1 MMMHEM
7 QKQTKKNTCFTA
19 WNGENTKIHTHFQGA
34 KSVFKTIGAL
44 VTPTAINPKTASKV
58 LLSTKQGH
66 RSTTHQ
72 GIPTRYF
79 LKPTHTEPQNLLGES
94 LDVWWRDW
102 RLPTCSNL
110 AKKNKKTVLSKSETR
125 SASMHSCM
133 KNTLSGIHG
142 RKCTES
148 Y

>member
-1 MMMHEM
+1 M
-7 QKQTKKNTCFTA
+7 QKTNKKKTCFTA

-94 LDVWWRDW
+94 CYNICWMFGEGIGDVP
-102 RLPTCSNL
+102 LFQIYKKI
-110 AKKNKKTVLSKSETR
+110 AKNGAR
-125 SASMHSCM
+125 
-133 KNTLSGIHG
+133 
-142 RKCTES
+142 
-148 Y
+148 